1 MQSCIYEG
9 QVRHTRTTPV
19 VHRFRYGLFLMFIDL
34 DELPRLFDGRW
45 LWSVSRPAPARFR
58 RENYLGPAE
67 QKLDDA
73 VRDLVERDTGNR
85 PGGPVRML
93 TNLSYFGYCFNPV
106 TYYYCFDADDVSV
119 EAIVA
124 EVTNTPWNER
134 TTYVLPSE
142 RAKRQGATRRF
153 SDRKSMHVSPFMPM
167 DIQYDWCF
175 TDPGKR
181 LTIYMANQ
189 HKGKRVFD
197 ASLVLERREI
207 AAGSLAKILLTYP
220 FMTAKVAAAIHWQA
234 LRLWLKGCPVYEHPH
249 KRRKIAV
256 SSR

>member
-19 VHRFRYGLFLMFIDL
+19 VHRFRYRLFLMYIDL
-34 DELPRLFDGRW
+34 DELPGLFDGRW
-45 LWSVSRPAPARFR
+45 FWSSRRPAPARFR
-58 RENYLGPAE
+58 RENYLGPADRC
-67 QKLDDA
+67 LDDA
-73 VRDLVERDTGNR
+73 VRDVVERDTGHR
-85 PGGPVRML
+85 PCGPVRML

-106 TYYYCFDADDVSV
+106 TYYYCFDQAGDEI

-134 TTYVLPSE
+134 TTYVLPAGKAE
-142 RAKRQGATRRF
+142 RRGATRRF

-167 DIQYDWCF
+167 DIEYDWCF
-175 TDPGKR
+175 TNPEQR

-189 HKGKRVFD
+189 HKGKRLFD
-197 ASLVLERREI
+197 ASLVLERKEI
-207 AAGSLAKILLTYP
+207 TPRSLARILVMHP
-220 FMTAKVAAAIHWQA
+220 FMTAKVMVAIHWQA
-234 LRLWLKGCPVYEHPH
+234 FRLWLKGCPVYEHPD